1 MHCRN
6 VISHGRPR
14 QQPDATRDE
23 HTLVS
28 RQQAFKRI
36 FVMRL
41 IRPHPEYP
49 ATSAAALTA
58 EAAKPPAKVAESGQK
73 HLDYNLQPLS
83 VDSFSHYIN
92 AVVDLHL
99 HSEYSLVDST
109 IRIKAAGRRRMRA
122 RTCRR

>member
-28 RQQAFKRI
+28 RQQAFERI

-49 ATSAAALTA
+49 ATSAATLTA
-58 EAAKPPAKVAESGQK
+58 EAAKPPAKVTDAREK

-83 VDSFSHYIN
+83 VDSFSHYID
-92 AVVDLHL
+92 AVVD
-99 HSEYSLVDST
+99 VDCF
-109 IRIKAAGRRRMRA
+109 RVR
-122 RTCRR
+122 